1 MYFLSGVRLAIQY
14 NNPPK
19 IAVNP
24 LPVVARNIGLCTTP
38 VIGLYTKSIL
48 TVNDITITPM
58 CEFICIMTFHEVS

>member
-24 LPVVARNIGLCTTP
+24 LPVVARNIGLCTP
-38 VIGLYTKSIL
+38 PAATK
-48 TVNDITITPM
+48 NGATIYYLL
-58 CEFICIMTFHEVS
+58 

>member
-38 VIGLYTKSIL
+38 AAKKNGA
-48 TVNDITITPM
+48 TIYYLL
-58 CEFICIMTFHEVS
+58 